1 MYKPQ
6 LQDPHLTNQPSLS
19 PLPDAS
25 RPAGLIQVLSPEGHF
40 PGWLIE
46 ELKALGTIGVTSYQT
61 VAQAKEKTLTQSY
74 DLYLLPDRT
83 IIEGITHQKFQPL
96 PPNLLQ
102 AKEWPLPLYLNHP
115 LDRQNQF
122 SIPYGC
128 TYYGFAYHQ
137 DAFPKGIQ
145 KWKELF
151 QSDDFSQTDFPNDP
165 ELLYVLTVIADEQVG
180 KPDKKLDFKTP
191 TDPKNEEFP
200 IKVRTLSE
208 LLKIAAQNPH
218 WRIVRPEEGSPI
230 ELYHLALGNTL
241 PTTLELLKKI
251 LNPIVAARISEENYF
266 GSTFKAV
273 QTIQNPEIR
282 KKLYPD
288 SKWIDKSIFI
298 RPPKASKAAPSLG
311 LSVLMLG
318 GSFSSSWPLF
328 S

>member
-6 LQDPHLTNQPSLS
+6 PQDPQSTNQPSLT
-19 PLPDAS
+19 PAPNNS
-25 RPAGLIQVLSPEGHF
+25 RPTGFIQVIAPQGHF
-40 PGWLIE
+40 PPWLTD
-46 ELKALGTIGVTSYQT
+46 ELKSLGTIGVTSYQT
-61 VAQAKEKTLTQSY
+61 VAQAKEKMLAQTY
-74 DLYLLPDRT
+74 DLYLLPDRA
-83 IIEGITHQKFQPL
+83 IIEGISHQKFQPL
-96 PPNLLQ
+96 PPDLLE

-115 LDRQNQF
+115 LDRHNQF

-151 QSDDFSQTDFPNDP
+151 QSDDFAQTDFPNDP
-165 ELLYVLTVIADEQVG
+165 ELLYVLTLIADAQVG
-180 KPDKKLDFKTP
+180 KTDKKLDFKTP
-191 TDPKNEEFP
+191 SDPKNEEFP

-208 LLKIAAQNPH
+208 LHQMVAQNPH
-218 WRIVRPEEGSPI
+218 WKVVRPEEGSPI
-230 ELYHLALGNTL
+230 ELYHLALGNIL
-241 PTTLELLKKI
+241 PTTLTLLKKL
-251 LNPIVAARISEENYF
+251 LNPIIAARISEENFF

-298 RPPKASKAAPSLG
+298 RPPKASKANSSL
-311 LSVLMLG
+311 
-318 GSFSSSWPLF
+318 
-328 S
+328 